1 MLKRAL
7 SPFQEATYAALRIV
21 VGFMFAFHGIQK
33 LFGEFTRNPVAE
45 LGTQAWFG
53 GVIEL
58 ACGVL
63 IMLGL
68 LHRWAAF
75 LASGTMAVAYIQFH
89 WKWEMGEAFLP
100 IVNRGELAV
109 AYCFLFLYM
118 AAKGPGR
125 FSVDAMRGDR

>member
-7 SPFQEATYAALRIV
+7 EPFQEVAYAALRIV
-21 VGFMFAFHGIQK
+21 VGFMFAFHGVQK
-33 LFGEFTRNPVAE
+33 LFGEFTTKPVAE

-63 IMLGL
+63 IALGL
-68 LHRWAAF
+68 FTRFAAF

-89 WKWEMGEAFLP
+89 WKGEMGEQLLP

-118 AAKGPGR
+118 ACRGPGR
-125 FSVDAMRGDR
+125 FSIDARRGAA